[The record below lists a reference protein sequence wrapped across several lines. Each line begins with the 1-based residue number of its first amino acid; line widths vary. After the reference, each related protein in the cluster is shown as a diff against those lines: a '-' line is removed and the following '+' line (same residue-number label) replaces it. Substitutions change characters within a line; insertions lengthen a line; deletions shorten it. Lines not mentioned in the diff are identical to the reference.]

1 MAQWDSGRWDA
12 SYWSAVVGTM
22 AATETTTDTFAST
35 GTVEVKGSMAAVET
49 TTDTFSA
56 SGTVTVNGYMAAV
69 ETTTD
74 TFSAEGVVTV
84 NGYMEA
90 VETTSDVFSAE
101 GTVAVTG
108 SMNAVETTSDT
119 FEAYGLVQVVGYMA
133 AVETEP
139 DTFAATGEVTPQVVG
154 YMAATE
160 TTDDTFSATGT
171 VTPKPAPVV
180 IADVGDEKQRKK
192 AQKKRD
198 EAFAKYKREQEKLR
212 EAIEIAIDPA
222 KAKAEPVVVS
232 QGKKTVEVLSTDGS
246 TITIDVPP
254 LFTAEEVARSVS
266 EALFRANVE
275 AMQVERQKAEQA
287 LAIARANLARI
298 IKRRQDDEILLLMD

>member
-1 MAQWDSGRWDA
+1 
-12 SYWSAVVGTM
+12 M
-22 AATETTTDTFAST
+22 AATETTTDTFAAT
-35 GTVEVKGSMAAVET
+35 GTVEVKGSMSAVET

-56 SGTVTVNGYMAAV
+56 EGTVTVTGYMAAV

-84 NGYMEA
+84 TGYMAA

-119 FEAYGLVQVVGYMA
+119 FEAYGQVQDVGYMA
-133 AVETEP
+133 AVETTQ
-139 DTFAATGEVTPQVVG
+139 DTFAATGEVTMAVTG

-171 VTPKPAPVV
+171 VTPQPAPPPAV
-180 IADVGDEKQRKK
+180 IADVGDERQRKK

-212 EAIEIAIDPA
+212 ETIEIAIDPA

-246 TITIDVPP
+246 AITIDVPP

-266 EALFRANVE
+266 EALHRANIE
-275 AMQVERQKAEQA
+275 AMQVARQEAERA
-287 LAIARANLARI
+287 LAIARSNLARI
-298 IKRRQDDEILLLMD
+298 IKRRQDDEFLLLMD